1 MTAAKYIIT
10 FERVVPWKPMK
21 SPVSAAVASS
31 LIDLKLIMW
40 LQGFYLTS
48 CNDY

>member
-21 SPVSAAVASS
+21 SPVSAAVANS
-31 LIDLKLIMW
+31 LIDLKLIM
-40 LQGFYLTS
+40 
-48 CNDY
+48 